1 MILAERAGI
10 VVLAF
15 LIGSLP
21 FGLFVSRL
29 FYRTDISKEGSGNI
43 GAANVLRTL
52 GRPAGIL
59 VLLLDAAKGF
69 GPTYFA
75 NDRVGLGLALL
86 AGLSAILG
94 HCYSPW
100 LRWKGGKGV
109 ATELGVLFAL
119 AWPAGVVFVGV
130 WSVIVIACG
139 YASVGSL
146 VASLSS
152 IPTLWLFDGV
162 WAGLYGVVVC
172 ALIVWRHRENLRRLR
187 AGRENR
193 LIGASRSASNPGGLK

>member
-29 FYRTDISKEGSGNI
+29 FYRKDISKEGSGNI

-75 NDRVGLGLALL
+75 NDRVGIGLALFVGL
-86 AGLSAILG
+86 AAILG

-152 IPTLWLFDGV
+152 IPTLWLFDGG
-162 WAGLYGVVVC
+162 WAALYAVIVC
-172 ALIVWRHRENLRRLR
+172 ALIAWRHRENVQRLR

>member
-1 MILAERAGI
+1 MRLLIGPGI
-10 VVLAF
+10 VIAAF

-21 FGLFVSRL
+21 FGMLVSRL
-29 FYRTDISKEGSGNI
+29 YRKDISKEGSGNI

-52 GRPAGIL
+52 GRPAGII

-69 GPTYFA
+69 APTYVA
-75 NDRVGLGLALL
+75 MDRWGLGLALAVAL
-86 AGLSAILG
+86 AAILG

-100 LRWKGGKGV
+100 MRFKGGKGV
-109 ATELGVLFAL
+109 ATELGALFAL

-130 WSVIVIACG
+130 WSVIVFASG

-152 IPTLWLFDGV
+152 IPTLWLFDGG
-162 WAGLYGVVVC
+162 WAALYAVVVV
-172 ALIVWRHRENLRRLR
+172 ALIGWRHRENLRRLR

>member
-1 MILAERAGI
+1 MRLPIGAGI
-10 VVLAF
+10 VILAF
-15 LIGSLP
+15 AVGSLP
-21 FGLFVSRL
+21 FGAIVSRL
-29 FYRTDISKEGSGNI
+29 FFRKDISQEGSGNI

-75 NDRVGLGLALL
+75 QDVGGLGLALA
-86 AGLSAILG
+86 AGFAAIVG

-146 VASLSS
+146 VASFSS
-152 IPTLWLFDGV
+152 IPTLLLFDGG
-162 WAGLYGVVVC
+162 WAALYAIVVV
-172 ALIVWRHRENLRRLR
+172 ALITWRHRENLRRLR
-187 AGRENR
+187 AGRESR
-193 LIGASRSASNPGGLK
+193 VIGASHSASNPGGLP